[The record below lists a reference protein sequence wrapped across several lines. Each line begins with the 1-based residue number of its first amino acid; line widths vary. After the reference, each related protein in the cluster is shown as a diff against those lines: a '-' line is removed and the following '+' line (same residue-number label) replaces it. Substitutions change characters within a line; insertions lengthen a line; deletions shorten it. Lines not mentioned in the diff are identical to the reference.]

1 MYFCDVPD
9 ADMIHEWLLFTP
21 LACQD
26 ESSTLSNNLFLSFIQ
41 TKWDS
46 DFQQENWANLRL
58 SFSLLW
64 LQNN

>member
-1 MYFCDVPD
+1 MCFCDVPD

-46 DFQQENWANLRL
+46 DFQQEL
-58 SFSLLW
+58 SELATVFFIIVVAE
-64 LQNN
+64 